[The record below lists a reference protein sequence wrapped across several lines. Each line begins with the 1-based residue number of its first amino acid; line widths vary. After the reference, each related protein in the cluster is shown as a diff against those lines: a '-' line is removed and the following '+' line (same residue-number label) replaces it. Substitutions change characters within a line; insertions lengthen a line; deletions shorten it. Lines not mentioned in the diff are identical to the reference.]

1 MADFLPAYA
10 ATNRNEGG
18 FANNP
23 KDKGGMTAWG
33 IARIHHPGWKG
44 WPIID
49 MHLKLTTRQPS
60 YGSPEYSA
68 WVRNFNAIIN
78 VDKRLKEL
86 RVLFYEMNFW
96 KASRLGEIQN
106 QAVAEWIYDHV
117 VNAGGVGIMWAQL
130 AARVKPDGGMGPVTI
145 GAINGMPAGD
155 FLLRAAD
162 IAGAYRLDRA
172 SADPSQIQFL
182 RSWLTRDGQP
192 ESIIQ
197 MVRNAVADGRL
208 SGAEV
213 AAIKSKMLATA

>member
-23 KDKGGMTAWG
+23 KDKGGMTVWG
-33 IARIHHPGWKG
+33 IARKHHPGWKG
-44 WPIID
+44 WTIID
-49 MHLKLTTRQPS
+49 MHLKLTTPQPP

-68 WVRNFNAIIN
+68 WVKNFNAVIN

-86 RVLFYEMNFW
+86 RILFYETNFW
-96 KASRLGEIQN
+96 EANRLGEIQN

-130 AARVKPDGGMGPVTI
+130 AARVKPDGGMGPVTLK
-145 GAINGMPAGD
+145 AINAMSAEE
-155 FLLRAAD
+155 FLSRAAD

-182 RSWLTRDGQP
+182 TSWLRRDGQP

-197 MVRNAVADGRL
+197 MVRKAAADGRL
-208 SGAEV
+208 TGSEV
-213 AAIKSKMLATA
+213 AAIKSEMLATA